1 MSASKID
8 HKELKRRLK
17 EDELA
22 HFFWGMRDN
31 LNRIFQSNGRQVT
44 LAIGLV
50 VVIAMAFYF
59 WRVKSNSDFLTSQQY
74 YSNAV
79 AFIQKDQYPEA
90 LNELN
95 ALLKD
100 YSGSKVAM
108 MARVLRGDCFAKNGD
123 YEMALSDYKAALS
136 KLPAV
141 DSLVVRFAVIQT
153 LRSLERTGEALAE
166 LDALEKQVQS
176 SITKE
181 QITYL
186 RGCCFEDKS
195 EIDKALEAF
204 KSIPPKSNWYFL
216 AVEKIAW
223 LEAKPA
229 EAINAK

>member
-8 HKELKRRLK
+8 HKELQRRLK
-17 EDELA
+17 EDELV
-22 HFFWGMRDN
+22 HFFQEMRGN
-31 LNRIFQSNGRQVT
+31 LNRIYQSYGRQVT

-50 VVIAMAFYF
+50 AAIAIAIYF
-59 WRVKSNSDFLTSQQY
+59 WRVKSDSDFLTSQQY

-79 AFIQKDQYPEA
+79 AFIQKDQYPQA

-95 ALLKD
+95 SLLKD
-100 YSGSKVAM
+100 YSGSKVAV

-136 KLPAV
+136 QLPAV
-141 DSLVVRFAVIQT
+141 DSLVVRFALIQT
-153 LRSLERTGEALAE
+153 LRSLERTDEALAE
-166 LDALEKQVQS
+166 LDALEKRVRS
-176 SITKE
+176 PITKE
-181 QITYL
+181 QIIYL
-186 RGCCFEDKS
+186 RGCCFEDKN

-204 KSIPPKSNWYFL
+204 KSISPKSNWYSL